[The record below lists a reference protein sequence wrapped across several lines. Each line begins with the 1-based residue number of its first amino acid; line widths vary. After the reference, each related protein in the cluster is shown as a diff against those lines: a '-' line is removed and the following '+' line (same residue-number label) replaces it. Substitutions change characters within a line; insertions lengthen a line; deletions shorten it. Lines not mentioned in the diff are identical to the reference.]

1 LNGISHLDV
10 DSGDLGVWESQY
22 GTAAPV
28 VAAASRLSP
37 QLVDL
42 AMVMDKPRAALDI
55 NRTEV
60 EQPKPYLEVVPDSV
74 SGAPLLQRDTAQPTT
89 VSGASAEE
97 ERATEEDVAVLSELF
112 FSEL

>member
-1 LNGISHLDV
+1 MDV

-28 VAAASRLSP
+28 VAEAFLLSP

-42 AMVMDKPRAALDI
+42 AMMIHKPQTTLDT

-60 EQPKPYLEVVPDSV
+60 DLPEPYLEVVPDSV
-74 SGAPLLQRDTAQPTT
+74 SEAAAPLPQRATAQPDA
-89 VSGASAEE
+89 VSVTSAEE